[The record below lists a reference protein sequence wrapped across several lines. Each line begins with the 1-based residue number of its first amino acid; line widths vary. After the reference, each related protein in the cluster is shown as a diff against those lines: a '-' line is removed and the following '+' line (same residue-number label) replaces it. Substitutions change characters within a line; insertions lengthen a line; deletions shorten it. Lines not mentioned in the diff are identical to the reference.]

1 MLKFG
6 PPLNLT
12 ACWDNENARMILM
25 MDPLRDLKEK
35 SWRNRNKYL
44 TGINLWNCL
53 TSSGNLT

>member
-1 MLKFG
+1 MLKSG

-12 ACWDNENARMILM
+12 ACWDTENARMVLM

-35 SWRNRNKYL
+35 SWRNRNKHL